1 MEGRFVTL
9 FNALPAAGFRSPFTK
24 YLVYYDGPVAEADL
38 CGQGASDATGFG
50 LAAMYV
56 QACSGAPVS
65 VVAAHELLHTLGA
78 VPRGAPNRCPDPN
91 GAHTCDS
98 MADLMHPFL
107 DTSPLDAKLLDP
119 GRDDYYGHSGTF
131 TDSQD
136 SPWLVQLDRQQPFT
150 TTISGSRWSDG
161 RRARPRLRAD
171 LHDHVERVDA
181 SHPESCSPSRV
192 EARSLGRRVHR
203 RLDLRCHGRPPA
215 SRCRRSSLLS
225 VFRLSV
231 AVSGRGAVRSS
242 RAGITCRPRC
252 SAAFPS
258 FAPVGLDRDAGEGLA
273 VPLLERRVPRNET
286 HVHGPDDCCDERSS
300 CLFTR
305 VVPRLTSSRRS
316 GSVLRVEA
324 KHDVLVVGA
333 GCAGMR
339 AAIEAFDAGA
349 DVAMI
354 SKIHPVRS
362 HSGAAEGGINAAL
375 GNASEDDPEKHAFDT
390 VKGSDYLGDQDA
402 IEILCQ
408 EAPDDVYQ
416 LEHWGAVFS
425 RTPDGRIA
433 QRPFGAAGEPRT
445 AYAADITGHVL
456 IHVLYE
462 QVMKRDIKTYEEFFA
477 WKLVIDEDRCQG
489 VISWDLLDGGL
500 KSIGAKTVILATG
513 GAGRLYTGTTNA
525 YACTGD
531 GMTMALRA
539 GVALK
544 DMEMMQFHPTT
555 LAPTGVLITEGC
567 RGEGAYL
574 LNAQSERFLIRY
586 APNAMELASRDVI
599 SRAEQTEIDEGR
611 GIDGNVMLDLRHL
624 GAERILER
632 LHGTRELSMT
642 FAGVDPIF
650 EPIPVRPGAH
660 YHMGGVDTDVWGRT
674 SLEGLYAAG
683 EVACVSV
690 HGANRLGGNA
700 LMETITY
707 GKRAGAH
714 AADWALSNTTITVP
728 PSVEEDAERELK
740 TLLDRTDGE
749 RPWQIRDELAETMH
763 VNFGVFRREE
773 QMLAQGDLVQKLR
786 ERYERVVVED
796 KGDVFNTDLTQ
807 ALELGFLLELA
818 ECMIVSG
825 LARKESRGAHARPYD
840 YPDRDDESYLKH
852 TLVTWEDDAPK
863 LDWKPV
869 TMTKWEPEERKY

>member
-1 MEGRFVTL
+1 VT
-9 FNALPAAGFRSPFTK
+9 
-24 YLVYYDGPVAEADL
+24 GP
-38 CGQGASDATGFG
+38 
-50 LAAMYV
+50 
-56 QACSGAPVS
+56 
-65 VVAAHELLHTLGA
+65 
-78 VPRGAPNRCPDPN
+78 
-91 GAHTCDS
+91 
-98 MADLMHPFL
+98 
-107 DTSPLDAKLLDP
+107 
-119 GRDDYYGHSGTF
+119 
-131 TDSQD
+131 
-136 SPWLVQLDRQQPFT
+136 
-150 TTISGSRWSDG
+150 
-161 RRARPRLRAD
+161 
-171 LHDHVERVDA
+171 
-181 SHPESCSPSRV
+181 
-192 EARSLGRRVHR
+192 
-203 RLDLRCHGRPPA
+203 
-215 SRCRRSSLLS
+215 
-225 VFRLSV
+225 
-231 AVSGRGAVRSS
+231 
-242 RAGITCRPRC
+242 
-252 SAAFPS
+252 
-258 FAPVGLDRDAGEGLA
+258 
-273 VPLLERRVPRNET
+273 
-286 HVHGPDDCCDERSS
+286 
-300 CLFTR
+300 
-305 VVPRLTSSRRS
+305 
-316 GSVLRVEA
+316 
-324 KHDVLVVGA
+324 KHDVVVVGA

-375 GNASEDDPEKHAFDT
+375 GNASDDDPEKHAYDT

-402 IEILCQ
+402 IEILCD
-408 EAPDDVYQ
+408 EAPADVYQ
-416 LEHWGAVFS
+416 LENWGAVFS

-462 QVMKRDIKTYEEFFA
+462 QVMKRDIQTYEEFFA
-477 WKLVIDEDRCQG
+477 WQLVVDDDRCQG
-489 VISWDLLDGGL
+489 VIAWDLLDGGL

-531 GMTMALRA
+531 GMTMALRV
-539 GVALK
+539 GVALE

-574 LNAQSERFLIRY
+574 LNSQAERFLVRY

-599 SRAEQTEIDEGR
+599 SRAEQTEIDDGR
-611 GIDGNVMLDLRHL
+611 GIDGNVLLDLRHL
-624 GAERILER
+624 GAEKILER

-642 FAGVDPIF
+642 FAGVDPIY

-674 SLEGLYAAG
+674 GMDGLYAAG

-707 GKRAGAH
+707 GKRVGLH
-714 AADWALSNTTITVP
+714 AADWAMSHTTVTVP
-728 PSVEEDAERELK
+728 PSVEADAERELR
-740 TLLDRTDGE
+740 TLLDRSEGE

-763 VNFGVFRREE
+763 ENFGVFRREE
-773 QMLAQGDLVQKLR
+773 QMLEQGEMVQGLR
-786 ERYERVVVED
+786 ERYERVVVDD
-796 KGDVFNTDLTQ
+796 KGDVFNSDLTQ

-818 ECMIVSG
+818 ECMIVAG

-840 YPDRDDESYLKH
+840 YPDRDDENYLKH
-852 TLVTWEDDAPK
+852 TIVTWEDGAPK
-863 LDWKPV
+863 LEWKPV
-869 TMTKWEPEERKY
+869 TMTKWQPEERKY